1 MIIALHGD
9 FATPDMLLRDMGDL
23 SPMVDCAFDGKG
35 WLRFQAQYERL
46 LRFVEAQRES
56 PILIG
61 YSRGGSVIAKLS
73 NEIEIKAAILYES
86 PIIDSETVGG
96 SFPCLMIWNNQGV
109 KQSPHRS
116 HQAWL
121 SEATWKASHPVT
133 ILQGKG
139 GHVKRRPV
147 GHCWDTSLNDSVR
160 NWLEN
165 VG

>member
-9 FATPDMLLRDMGDL
+9 FATPDMLMRDMGDL
-23 SPMVDCAFDGKG
+23 SPMVDCVFDGKG

-46 LRFVEAQRES
+46 LRFVTAQRES

-73 NEIEIKAAILYES
+73 GEIEIAAAVLYES
-86 PIIDSETVGG
+86 PIIDSDCVGG
-96 SFPCLMIWNNQGV
+96 DFPCLMIWNDKGAKSGRRRDEAEQ
-109 KQSPHRS
+109 
-116 HQAWL
+116 

-133 ILQGKG
+133 MLQGRG

-147 GHCWDTSLNDSVR
+147 GHCWDTSLNQSIR